1 MCRKN
6 HFLFV
11 LLFLLVIAS
20 APLFAQDLYV
30 EYSAGYVDLLRDG
43 EWSELYIG
51 DYLYT
56 DDTIRLEAG
65 CVVEIGGAGSKITLM
80 REGTYRVSSL
90 LASVATQKQAGV
102 GSLLSGKMKSMFGRQ
117 EQQTQSTVGGVR
129 AAEAASDEG
138 DLQWIEG
145 EVEEYIDEGI
155 RSLESEEYEAALVSF
170 QDAYDYAID
179 PMEENKALFYIGYTN
194 AMMGQTDKALNSLSG
209 LDVSTE
215 AEIYY
220 DYYFVTGKL
229 LLDTFA
235 YRDAAELL
243 STFNDLYADEEQK
256 QVISFLS
263 GVAYQG
269 AGNND
274 RAKEYLEKVI
284 SINADTDI
292 AKTAKSLHEQL
303 Q

>member
-1 MCRKN
+1 MGRKTY
-6 HFLFV
+6 LVFV
-11 LLFLLVIAS
+11 LLFLVVIAS
-20 APLFAQDLYV
+20 ASLFGQDLYV
-30 EYSAGYVDLLRDG
+30 GYSAGYVDLLRDG

-51 DYLYT
+51 DYLYD
-56 DDTIRLEAG
+56 DDTIRLDAG
-65 CVVEIGGAGSKITLM
+65 AVVEIGGVGSKITLT

-90 LASVATQKQAGV
+90 LSSAATQKQAGV
-102 GSLLSGKMKSMFGRQ
+102 GSLLAGKMKSMFGKQ
-117 EQQTQSTVGGVR
+117 EQQTQSAVGGVR

-145 EVEEYIDEGI
+145 EVEEYIGEGI
-155 RSLESEEYEAALVSF
+155 RSLESEEYEAALSSF
-170 QDAYDYAID
+170 QEAYDYALD

-256 QVISFLS
+256 QIISFLS

-292 AKTAKSLHEQL
+292 AMTAKSLHEQL